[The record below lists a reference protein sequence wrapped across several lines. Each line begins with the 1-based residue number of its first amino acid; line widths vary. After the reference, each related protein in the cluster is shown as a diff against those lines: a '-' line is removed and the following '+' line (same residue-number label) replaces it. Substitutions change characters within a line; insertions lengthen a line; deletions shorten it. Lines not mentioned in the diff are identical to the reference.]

1 MRWLRTV
8 GLCLLGIVLLDGC
21 TRQKAPEA
29 KPQSAPISDD
39 ALAKYRKKHPE
50 ALIGRVVAIRPED
63 HLLAAG
69 DVPVADFK
77 QGDAVVILGSSEQE
91 IATGDVV
98 SMGKSWLHVH
108 YNDPPTGQHAH
119 DHAPGAWPRRGEP
132 RDDHVG
138 GDARAETHERGE
150 GEH

>member
-21 TRQKAPEA
+21 TREKPPEL
-29 KPQSAPISDD
+29 KPQPAAMSDD
-39 ALAKYRKKHPE
+39 ALASYRKKHPE

-98 SMGKSWLHVH
+98 STGKSWLHVH
-108 YNDPPTGQHAH
+108 YNDPPTGQR
-119 DHAPGAWPRRGEP
+119 APQP
-132 RDDHVG
+132 
-138 GDARAETHERGE
+138 GDIVVRFKGQ
-150 GEH
+150 